1 MSDSEFSV
9 PDGFARRAATRGP
22 YGTNV
27 GDIWWAEGSDVQKRL
42 DEDGEGLMLIHEVM
56 EKDGEIQECMYV
68 TKLPE
73 LVEAARRGT
82 EKYVAQKAS
91 EN

>member
-1 MSDSEFSV
+1 MSDLNV
-9 PDGFARRAATRGP
+9 PDGFARRAGMRGP
-22 YGTNV
+22 YGTNL
-27 GDIWWAEGSDVQKRL
+27 GDIWLASDSPVQKRL
-42 DEDGEGLMLIHEVM
+42 DADGEGLMLIHEVM